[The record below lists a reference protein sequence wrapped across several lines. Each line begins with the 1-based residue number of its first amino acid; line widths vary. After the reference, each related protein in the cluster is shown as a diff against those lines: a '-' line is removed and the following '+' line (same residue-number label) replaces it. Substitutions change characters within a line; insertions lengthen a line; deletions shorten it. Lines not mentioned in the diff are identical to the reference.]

1 MNISQLIEAIGETKS
16 EANKLYKAYKELSD
30 KEVAYKSELQIKLT
44 EMGLKSAKGDKYSA
58 SIAQRSNIQ
67 ITHEQSAIDWLN
79 NEPNIET
86 DQFIGLKTTE
96 FKKLALYRL
105 SEKGGGEIIPGTEMV
120 MSESL
125 SVKANKET

>member
-1 MNISQLIEAIGETKS
+1 MDISELIESIGKTKR
-16 EANKLYKAYKELSD
+16 EANNLYKAYKELSE
-30 KEVAYKSELQIKLT
+30 KEVALKSDLHIKLT
-44 EMGLKSAKGDKYSA
+44 EMGLKSAKGSKYSA
-58 SIAQRSNIQ
+58 SISQRPNIH
-67 ITHEQSAIDWLN
+67 ITHEQSAIDWLK

-125 SVKANKET
+125 SIKENK